1 MDDLKNEKIALLH
14 ADVIA
19 TRAVLAWL
27 VENDTFT
34 ITHGELIDQATAEE
48 RAALNAWYD
57 FTYAETKINL

>member
-1 MDDLKNEKIALLH
+1 MDDFKNEKIVLLH
-14 ADVIA
+14 AGVIS

-34 ITHGELIDQATAEE
+34 INHGELIDQATAEE
-48 RAALNAWYD
+48 SAALNAWYD